1 MNLLIK
7 LFVRDSGN
15 VQDPAVRR
23 SYGKLTGVVGIVLNV
38 LLAAGKFLAGAL
50 AGSVAITADAANNLS
65 DAGSSVISLIGF
77 KLAGKP
83 ADEDHPFGQARIEY
97 IASLAVAF
105 LVLTLGLQLGKDSL
119 IKVFHPEDA
128 AFSWLSVGVLCA
140 SILVK
145 FWMYLFNK
153 RIGKKIDSVVMQAT
167 AADSLSDVMATGAVL
182 LSTIISP
189 LIHFRW
195 TAIWAWRWPA

>member
-50 AGSVAITADAANNLS
+50 TGSVAIMADAANNLS

-83 ADEDHPFGQARIEY
+83 ADEDHPFGHARIEY

-119 IKVFHPEDA
+119 IKVFHPEKA
-128 AFSWLSVGVLCA
+128 AFS
-140 SILVK
+140 
-145 FWMYLFNK
+145 
-153 RIGKKIDSVVMQAT
+153 
-167 AADSLSDVMATGAVL
+167 
-182 LSTIISP
+182 
-189 LIHFRW
+189 
-195 TAIWAWRWPA
+195 